1 MFYSIM
7 LKSQEFDKLNRHTID
22 VFDRL
27 DNLFQRHDFTHS
39 MSSKYP
45 PHNILKRDNSYL
57 LEMAIAGFHEDEVSI
72 TKEKDYL
79 TIEGKKEQKPDE
91 QLVYQG
97 IATRSF
103 KKVFGLGDR
112 MQVVGAEMKNGM
124 LYVGLQQEIPEEEK
138 PQEIKIGGDK
148 KVMESMR
155 KLIS

>member
-57 LEMAIAGFHEDEVSI
+57 LEMAIAGFNEDEVSI

-79 TIEGKKEQKPDE
+79 VIEGKKEQKPDE
-91 QLVYQG
+91 SLVYQG
-97 IATRSF
+97 IANRSF

-148 KVMESMR
+148 KGMESIR